1 MSRYEIA
8 ARDPE
13 QKVIVGWDHP
23 LLTFFV
29 QVINI
34 ANEEAGD
41 DDNKVVMWRGTSMRE
56 VYDVDKLARLVAPYA
71 SLSSEMRSTLYG
83 DKDDGK

>member
-1 MSRYEIA
+1 MSRHEIT
-8 ARDPE
+8 ARDPA

-56 VYDVDKLARLVAPYA
+56 IYEVDKLRRLVSPYA
-71 SLSSEMRSTLYG
+71 ALTGEMSSTLYG